1 MQRLT
6 VLYDSGCALCV
17 RCRDWMHGQASFVE
31 LDFLACYSEDARVR
45 YGAIPWLGGQL
56 VVVAD
61 DGRVWAGSAAFL
73 LCLWALVDWREWSYR
88 LSGPSFAPLAQRFFQ
103 LISAERH
110 RIAALLDH
118 RPCAADACSLAPRPG
133 PSGGP
138 YR

>member
-1 MQRLT
+1 
-6 VLYDSGCALCV
+6 V
-17 RCRDWMHGQASFVE
+17 
-31 LDFLACYSEDARVR
+31 
-45 YGAIPWLGGQL
+45 IPWLGDQL

-73 LCLWALVDWREWSYR
+73 MCLWALCEWREWSYR

-103 LISAERH
+103 MISAERQ
-110 RIAALLDH
+110 RIAALFDH
-118 RPCAADACSLAPRPG
+118 RPCAADACSLEPRPG